1 MKNQSEAKPK
11 EQSKIDNPETPE
23 NIVCI
28 DFAPASNLIFEQ
40 LVCHDWTFIFSLIL
54 LLLI

>member
-23 NIVCI
+23 NITVFLTNSALKLTI
-28 DFAPASNLIFEQ
+28 K
-40 LVCHDWTFIFSLIL
+40 
-54 LLLI
+54 